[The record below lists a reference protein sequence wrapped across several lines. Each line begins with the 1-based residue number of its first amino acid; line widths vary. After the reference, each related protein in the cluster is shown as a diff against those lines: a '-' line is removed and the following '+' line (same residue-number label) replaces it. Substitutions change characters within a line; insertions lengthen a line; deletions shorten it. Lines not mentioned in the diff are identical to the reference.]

1 MKIASATVL
10 LLASARSLH
19 VPLRPPTPRPLLTTT
34 PPKRAASPPRASFLA
49 GTAETLHSR
58 STARPQFAVGPP
70 LRSAAAKLRQRSGTP
85 QASLLAEAA
94 SDQWLLYT
102 VLTSAAA
109 TGYRL
114 GVSTKLGKLA
124 TGPICAMGLTFVAA
138 GTGVLPPASAPVSA
152 AQGLAVRLATPL
164 LLFGAN
170 LGAIAS
176 RAGRLMPAFALGC
189 LGTVL
194 GTLAGWAALRGP
206 LVAAFGVDALK
217 VVMALAAKNI
227 GGGLNFVAVAG
238 ALGLSPAP
246 LAAALAADN
255 VMALVYFPLCSYLG
269 RNEPDPYAG
278 EAQAEA
284 EAAAAAAAGG
294 GGEVAKAGDAEAE
307 ADEDEASV
315 SRLGS
320 ALALGVAAV
329 ALSRR
334 LCPVAGYDLPVATAL
349 AVAAATAFPA
359 ALAPLTP
366 AAEKLGTL
374 ALYLFFSTAGWIGG
388 DLGTILGGGPLLL
401 AFLLLLYFVH
411 LGVVLGLGALVRAAR
426 RACAAP
432 PAAKGDLC
440 DAFLERA
447 PVLPLSLL
455 LTASNANIGG
465 PATACALAVGCGWE
479 GLKTPALLVGNL
491 GYAVATPLIFVLYR
505 LLGG

>member
-10 LLASARSLH
+10 VLASACSLH
-19 VPLRPPTPRPLLTTT
+19 VPLRPPTPLSRPLLTS
-34 PPKRAASPPRASFLA
+34 PKLRAASPPRASFLT

-58 STARPQFAVGPP
+58 STAKPRLALGPP
-70 LRSAAAKLRQRSGTP
+70 LRSAAANTRSVPP